1 MGKYDCNWLL
11 QNLGIVRYTFLH
23 HEKILRETT
32 KKMAPF
38 RFGNSSSAEWVCD
51 LTSSDYRAREGLF
64 GPLIHMLGATLW
76 ALDCLFPSTGT
87 VPLIRCNPNNQPH
100 FGMIIRR
107 CFRVYWVTWDHY
119 DDQIRVTIPIEV
131 GFEASPKSIVEW
143 LSPLPKSVIAG
154 KNHNAIPSLLAI
166 ASPSSWQKNA
176 IRQEKISDKWHFYP
190 FGGSLSLSLSMCTC
204 NLLQSPFSWF
214 TSFRRFVSS
223 GGVMWWG
230 CPMWPGHWKGWTTG
244 TPITVGFMVKKKR
257 RKPVNPIIHLWKM
270 VYTIHLWWVWGGLLL
285 GLPH

>member
-1 MGKYDCNWLL
+1 M
-11 QNLGIVRYTFLH
+11 
-23 HEKILRETT
+23 ILREPTPR
-32 KKMAPF
+32 MAPF

-51 LTSSDYRAREGLF
+51 LTSSDYRAREGWF

-76 ALDCLFPSTGT
+76 ALDCLFPSTVT

-119 DDQIRVTIPIEV
+119 DDQIRATIPIEV

-166 ASPSSWQKNA
+166 ASPFFMTKKRNPTRKNK
-176 IRQEKISDKWHFYP
+176 RQATFLSFWGFT
-190 FGGSLSLSLSMCTC
+190 FFFFSLSLSLCG
-204 NLLQSPFSWF
+204 
-214 TSFRRFVSS
+214 FV
-223 GGVMWWG
+223 
-230 CPMWPGHWKGWTTG
+230 WK
-244 TPITVGFMVKKKR
+244 
-257 RKPVNPIIHLWKM
+257 
-270 VYTIHLWWVWGGLLL
+270 
-285 GLPH
+285 

>member
-1 MGKYDCNWLL
+1 MVKSYGEFLRLQHHGENYDSNWLL
-11 QNLGIVRYTFLH
+11 PSFGIVRYIFASWKNIAGTYQ
-23 HEKILRETT
+23 

-76 ALDCLFPSTGT
+76 ALDCLFPSTVT
-87 VPLIRCNPNNQPH
+87 VPLIRCHPNNQPH

-166 ASPSSWQKNA
+166 ASPSSWQKKRNPTRRNK
-176 IRQEKISDKWHFYP
+176 RQVTFLSFWGFT
-190 FGGSLSLSLSMCTC
+190 FFFSLSLCVHAIRCNPLFFGSPLSGDSRLPAEWCG
-204 NLLQSPFSWF
+204 
-214 TSFRRFVSS
+214 
-223 GGVMWWG
+223 GGVL
-230 CPMWPGHWKGWTTG
+230 CDQAIEKGG
-244 TPITVGFMVKKKR
+244 Q
-257 RKPVNPIIHLWKM
+257 LE
-270 VYTIHLWWVWGGLLL
+270 LQ
-285 GLPH
+285 

>member
-1 MGKYDCNWLL
+1 MARLFTNIHETKIFEIAASWGNMIAIDYSKVWELWDIRFCIMKKYCGKLP
-11 QNLGIVRYTFLH
+11 
-23 HEKILRETT
+23 

-154 KNHNAIPSLLAI
+154 KSHNAIPSLLAI

-190 FGGSLSLSLSMCTC
+190 FGGSLSLSLYVYM
-204 NLLQSPFSWF
+204 QSAAIPFF
-214 TSFRRFVSS
+214 LVHLFQEIRVFRRSDVVGVSYVTRPLERVDNWNPNNCWVY
-223 GGVMWWG
+223 GE
-230 CPMWPGHWKGWTTG
+230 
-244 TPITVGFMVKKKR
+244 KK
-257 RKPVNPIIHLWKM
+257 
-270 VYTIHLWWVWGGLLL
+270 TS
-285 GLPH
+285 